1 MKMTMANSLTIVSKL
16 GARAPIYVA
25 LLASLAF
32 MLSIGGTAQA
42 KFNASQVGPNYGCL
56 VNIEA
61 LESQTMQLNSGK
73 DGHFTSGSMS
83 LNIEGE
89 ACFYTLTSG
98 SYTIDTDDGTGTI
111 VLTWTFTKDADGDD
125 SAVCA
130 LAFGTSFT
138 DHFAYVLESSGKQLD
153 LVSADPTFTGAQF
166 TTTDQGDFVLSG
178 SCHKQ

>member
-32 MLSIGGTAQA
+32 MLGIGGTAQA